1 MAMILLFH
9 CGSFFFFLFTSAVT
23 EKEINT
29 KEKNLGPVLGLN
41 AGTYTNKNKC
51 LWKSSYKM

>member
-9 CGSFFFFLFTSAVT
+9 CGSFFFLFTSAVT

-29 KEKNLGPVLGLN
+29 KEKNLDPVLGLN